1 MANSLYGAADWPHSK
16 IEHKTKFN
24 AETILQVKN
33 LTKIF
38 QVKKLSIRALT
49 DVCFDMCRGET
60 IGIVGESGCG
70 KTTLGRCI
78 VRAIE
83 ATSGS
88 VLYTKNEKTV
98 DFLKVKKQE
107 MKLIRKDIQ
116 MIFQD
121 PYSSLDPR
129 MTVFDII
136 SEPLHANFPSMSKEE
151 KESKVI
157 DAAAKTGLNTSYL
170 KRYPHAFSGGQRQ
183 RIGIARA
190 LVLRPDII
198 VCDEAV
204 SALDVSIQAQVINLL
219 KGLQNEMNLTYIF
232 ISHDL
237 SVVEY
242 ISDKVGVMYLG
253 RLIEYA
259 DTAQLFRKPLHPYT
273 EALLSAVPVPDPDT
287 RTERLPLTGEI
298 PNPANPPR
306 GCHFHPRCAYAN
318 DNCAKEAPSFSDY
331 GNGHFAACHRS
342 AELELRGITS
352 EN

>member
-1 MANSLYGAADWPHSK
+1 MTSDKAAGISQVP
-16 IEHKTKFN
+16 
-24 AETILQVKN
+24 ILQVKN

-38 QVKKLSIRALT
+38 TAKKIRIHALT
-49 DVCFDMCRGET
+49 DVSFSVQRGET

-70 KTTLGRCI
+70 KTTMGRCI
-78 VRAIE
+78 VRAID

-88 VLYTKNEKTV
+88 VVYTKPGGAGV
-98 DFLKVKKQE
+98 DFLRIDSRQ
-107 MKLIRKDIQ
+107 MKSMRRDIQ

-136 SEPLHANFPSMSKEE
+136 SEPLKANYPGIGKAELEE
-151 KESKVI
+151 RVI
-157 DAAAKTGLNTSYL
+157 SIAARTGLSTSYL

-190 LVLRPDII
+190 LVINPGII

-219 KGLQNEMNLTYIF
+219 KSLQREMELTYIF

-242 ISDKVGVMYLG
+242 ISGKVGVMYLG

-259 DTAQLFRKPLHPYT
+259 DTVELYSHPRHPYT
-273 EALLSAVPVPDPDT
+273 EALLSAVPVADPDISVK
-287 RTERLPLTGEI
+287 RLPLAGEI
-298 PNPANPPR
+298 PNPANPPS
-306 GCHFHPRCAYAN
+306 GCYFHPRCLYCI
-318 DNCAKEAPSFSDY
+318 DICRREVPQFTESGS
-331 GNGHFAACHRS
+331 GHFVACHRC
-342 AELELRGITS
+342 AELALRGIS
-352 EN
+352 YRVAD

>member
-1 MANSLYGAADWPHSK
+1 VS
-16 IEHKTKFN
+16 
-24 AETILQVKN
+24 
-33 LTKIF
+33 
-38 QVKKLSIRALT
+38 
-49 DVCFDMCRGET
+49 FDIGRGET

-78 VRAIE
+78 VRAVE
-83 ATSGS
+83 ATLGS
-88 VLYTKNEKTV
+88 VYYTLPTGETL
-98 DFLKVKKQE
+98 DFLKVDRRR
-107 MKLIRKDIQ
+107 MTGIRKDIQ

-136 SEPLHANFPSMSKEE
+136 SEPLKANYRKMPKAEVE
-151 KESKVI
+151 RKVI

-190 LVLRPDII
+190 LILNPNII

-219 KGLQNEMNLTYIF
+219 KNLQREMGLTYIF

-242 ISDKVGVMYLG
+242 ISDRVGVMYLG
-253 RLIEYA
+253 KMMEYA
-259 DTAQLFRKPLHPYT
+259 ETVELYSHPKHPYT
-273 EALLSAVPVPDPDT
+273 EALLSAVPVADPDVT
-287 RTERLPLTGEI
+287 VKRLPLEGEI
-298 PNPANPPR
+298 PNPANPPS
-306 GCHFHPRCAYAN
+306 GCFFHPRCGYRI
-318 DNCAKEAPSFSDY
+318 DVCREKAPVFSDC
-331 GNGHFAACHRS
+331 GNGRLCACHRS
-342 AELELRGITS
+342 AELKLRGMS
-352 EN
+352 LRAASHAVSLALPLFERRLVR